1 MSHPRH
7 GRDAGAPGRPAV
19 LASPVRR
26 RLLAVLATACPLA
39 AAGAVSEA
47 WGAEPLRII
56 VGYTAGG
63 AVDTLARLVGA
74 ALSRSLQE
82 PLVVEDR
89 PGAGGNLAVK
99 LMLQSRAD
107 GRTLLLAAN
116 ALAANVSLYQPPPFD
131 LERDIAPV
139 GMIGRV
145 PVLIAVGADSPLRS
159 LADLLRSARRKPD
172 TRTFASPGIGSTPH
186 LAMLQFEHAA
196 HVRLRHIPYKGGA
209 PAIADALAGEVDC
222 VAVNALEVVDLA
234 RSGRMRVLALMSPR
248 PSPRFP
254 GVPTIAQSGYP
265 GFAASVWYGL
275 VAPAGTPRATV
286 LRLNAALR
294 QALADPA
301 VRRPLLGAGGEIDPG
316 TPEQFGRLLL
326 SERARYAALIRNESI
341 HTE

>member
-1 MSHPRH
+1 MSRQ
-7 GRDAGAPGRPAV
+7 GFRAGLV
-19 LASPVRR
+19 SPRR
-26 RLLAVLATACPLA
+26 RHLLGALGAAWPLGAWA
-39 AAGAVSEA
+39 ARGAASAPE
-47 WGAEPLRII
+47 EQPLRII

-63 AVDTLARLVGA
+63 AVDTLARLVGT
-74 ALSRSLQE
+74 ALARSLKQ

-159 LADLLRSARRKPD
+159 LSDLLRSARRKPHEL
-172 TRTFASPGIGSTPH
+172 TFASPGIGSTPH

-196 HVRLRHIPYKGGA
+196 RVDLRHIPYKGGA

-248 PSPRFP
+248 PSPVFP

-301 VRRPLLGAGGEIDPG
+301 VGRAILGAGGELDPG
-316 TPEQFGRLLL
+316 TPGQFRQWLL

-341 HTE
+341 RTE

>member
-1 MSHPRH
+1 MSRAHR
-7 GRDAGAPGRPAV
+7 ARPARV
-19 LASPVRR
+19 VSPPRR
-26 RLLAVLATACPLA
+26 RLLVTLG
-39 AAGAVSEA
+39 AGCWSMLPGMRSAQAE
-47 WGAEPLRII
+47 EPLRIV

-63 AVDTLARLVGA
+63 AVDTLARLVGT
-74 ALSRSLQE
+74 ALSRSLDE
-82 PLVVEDR
+82 PLVVDDR

-116 ALAANVSLYQPPPFD
+116 ALAIDVSLYRPAPFD

-159 LADLLRSARRKPD
+159 LADLLHGARKNPD
-172 TRTFASPGIGSTPH
+172 GLTFASPGIGSTPH

-196 HVRLRHIPYKGGA
+196 HIRLRHIPYKGGA

-234 RSGRMRVLALMSPR
+234 RSGRMRVLALMSPK
-248 PSPRFP
+248 PSPVFP
-254 GVPTIAQSGYP
+254 GVPTLAQSGYA
-265 GFAASVWYGL
+265 GFSAAVWYGL
-275 VAPAGTPRATV
+275 VAPAGTPAAVV
-286 LRLNAALR
+286 LRLNQALR
-294 QALADPA
+294 GALLDPA
-301 VRRPLLGAGGEIDPG
+301 VRRPILGSGGDIDPG
-316 TPEQFGRLLL
+316 TPAQFGRFIL

-341 HTE
+341 RTE